1 MWIAEN
7 PISLGT
13 AAKMSRPDNAAIAPA
28 ERAHAEA
35 LNSRSGDAATKKSS
49 KRRKIL
55 QVALIDQRPM
65 IREALAYRLKMIRR
79 DCQIAL
85 FPSASELLADFAA
98 HEDVEL
104 VILSI
109 GSAAVASGQTLDAIK
124 QLRSLL
130 PSKPIIVVSD
140 ENQADSIATAI
151 RCGARGYIP
160 TSLDLQVAMAAM
172 EVVLAG
178 GMFAPATTLFN
189 DAISNDHYAPMR
201 QPDRGATNGLNS
213 VSCAVFEHPIRAPG
227 EPLGVTARETDV
239 LTLLVQ
245 GKSNKVIARDLD
257 MREGTVK
264 VHLRNMMKKLDAAN
278 RTQLALRAHRTLG
291 YEPS

>member
-1 MWIAEN
+1 MWMAEN
-7 PISLGT
+7 LISLRTTGDVSLQNDAAT
-13 AAKMSRPDNAAIAPA
+13 ATA
-28 ERAHAEA
+28 ESAQAEA
-35 LNSRSGDAATKKSS
+35 WNSRSGDAATKKGV

-55 QVALIDQRPM
+55 QVALIDQRPL
-65 IREALAYRLKMIRR
+65 IREALGYRLKMIRR
-79 DCQIAL
+79 DCRIAP
-85 FPSASELLADFAA
+85 FPTASEFLADFAV
-98 HEDVEL
+98 HDGVEL

-109 GSAAVASGQTLDAIK
+109 GSAAVASGGTLETIR
-124 QLRSLL
+124 QLRSSL

-160 TSLDLQVAMAAM
+160 TSLDLQVAMAAL

-178 GMFAPATTLFN
+178 GTFAPATTLFN
-189 DAISNDHYAPMR
+189 GAISNDHYAPMR
-201 QPDRGATNGLNS
+201 QPDRGATNDLDNARS
-213 VSCAVFEHPIRAPG
+213 AVFEHSVRAPA
-227 EPLGVTARETDV
+227 EPPGVTARETEV
-239 LTLLVQ
+239 LTHLVQ
-245 GKSNKVIARDLD
+245 GKSNKVIARELN

-291 YEPS
+291 YECS